1 MKKYKIPEIVV
12 HTVHAVN
19 VNKMFFSKVWGLSIL
34 NYLLWFIMLI
44 STKPI
49 IPVFLYFSVY
59 YKKKKIIPG
68 NHRTVILYNA
78 IWSQGSILTL
88 SKL

>member
-19 VNKMFFSKVWGLSIL
+19 VNKMFFFSKVWGLSIL
-34 NYLLWFIMLI
+34 NYLLWLFMLI

-49 IPVFLYFSVY
+49 IPVFLYFVSEVE
-59 YKKKKIIPG
+59 
-68 NHRTVILYNA
+68 
-78 IWSQGSILTL
+78 
-88 SKL
+88 